1 MAGNVIRNYTIIW
14 FKSNCDNDSLP
25 SVMYS
30 VFQVIQI
37 KDIESVYYIKD
48 IYKHYFTEVITPL
61 TLFVNILLYIFM

>member
-61 TLFVNILLYIFM
+61 TFL